1 MSVQNDETLS
11 LPQRKK
17 RIFIAENFEP
27 NNWNAVE
34 PYYKN
39 LLERKI
45 SSVDELKNWLLDWS
59 ELDAVLEEASRWIYV
74 RTTIDTADEKAKADL
89 TNLYTNIVP
98 HLSVQGNLLNKKFVE
113 SPFVADLNQDIFFTT
128 IRRIK
133 KSLELFREENVPLQ
147 SELNIKQTMFDQIA
161 GAQSIQYNG
170 KELTMQQA
178 MVYLKSTDRKQ
189 REEVFRLITERKA
202 QDAEK
207 LDELFSELIQ
217 LRHKIALNAGYKN
230 FMEYRFD
237 ELGRFDYTPA
247 DCLRF
252 HESIHEIL
260 MPLVNTISEERAKK
274 LGLDSLRPW
283 DTEVD
288 TSGKAALKPFSSAD
302 ELVEKTIACFNQL
315 DPYFAE
321 RIEIMREMKYLDLES
336 RMHKGSG
343 GFNMPLPEIG
353 VPFIFMNSANGE
365 HDLVTMVHEG
375 GHAVHTFLVH
385 PLELTAF
392 KETTSE
398 IAEVASMAMELMS
411 MEHWNIFYPNAEELQ
426 RAKKNHLQY
435 ILSLLT
441 KTCLGDS
448 FQFWVYE
455 NPNHT
460 VEERRN
466 KWTELQQRFTP
477 KNMDWTGYEDF
488 FRTRYQSIMH
498 FYQVP
503 FYYIEYAFAQLGAL
517 AIWKNFK
524 QNPQKTVEDYKRA
537 LSLGYTKS
545 IPGFYETA
553 GAKFDFSKPYI
564 SSLVSF
570 LKEEIQNLQIA
581 N

>member
-27 NNWNAVE
+27 NTWNAVE
-34 PYYKN
+34 PYYKD

-45 SSVDELKNWLLDWS
+45 SSSGNLKNWLRDWS

-113 SPFVADLNQDIFFTT
+113 SPFVADLDQDIFFTT

-133 KSLELFREENVPLQ
+133 KSLEIFREENVPLQ
-147 SELNIKQTMFDQIA
+147 SELNIKQTMFDQMA

-178 MVYLKSTDRKQ
+178 MVHLKSTDRKQ

-202 QDAEK
+202 QDAAK

-260 MPLVNTISEERAKK
+260 MPLVNEISEERAKK

-411 MEHWNIFYPNAEELQ
+411 MEHWNIFYPNGEELQ

-545 IPGFYETA
+545 IPEFYETA

-570 LKEEIQNLQIA
+570 LKEEIQELSV
-581 N
+581 